1 MKPFVAAVAWA
12 LLIPALTQGV
22 APASAQTPA
31 PPPAQTMG
39 VFSVR
44 LEQAQLD
51 AQGRIDA
58 IFIVRNETGEAQ
70 QITDGT
76 FSVVLQD
83 ADGLGIAV
91 TEVHDG
97 SQATLRRFAA
107 LPMVLA
113 GAEQKLRY
121 VVQPLQNGAPVTKLI
136 VREPDK
142 PRAVFDIAHLAS
154 AAALKRPA
162 GPTGTGAFATLGLF
176 KVRRDALLAANGRT
190 ELFFTVENLTKQPQ
204 QISGEFEF
212 LRGLGGL
219 ANRRE
224 FGAARGGWIAAHD
237 TIVVEPGE
245 QARLRSWFEARGPG
259 ALRVTDWTTTSA
271 VE

>member
-1 MKPFVAAVAWA
+1 MKPFVIAVT
-12 LLIPALTQGV
+12 LLAPALTPGV
-22 APASAQTPA
+22 ASASAQTPA

-39 VFSVR
+39 AFSVQ
-44 LEQAQLD
+44 LAQAQVD
-51 AQGRIDA
+51 SQGRIDA
-58 IFIVRNETGEAQ
+58 IVIVRNETDEAQ

-97 SQATLRRFAA
+97 AQPTLRRFTA
-107 LPMVLA
+107 LPMVPA

-121 VVQPLQNGAPVTKLI
+121 VVQPLQNGAPVAKLI
-136 VREPDK
+136 VREPDR
-142 PRAVFDIAHLAS
+142 PRAAFDIAHLAS

-162 GPTGTGAFATLGLF
+162 GPTGPGALTTLGLF
-176 KVRRDALLAANGRT
+176 KVRRDALVAANGRT
-190 ELFFTVENLTKQPQ
+190 ELFFTVENITKQPQ

-212 LRGLGGL
+212 LLGAGGL

-245 QARLRSWFEARGPG
+245 QARLRTWFEARSPG